1 MTPIEIVQQSK
12 SASAMTSTGADA
24 VRKCGEPA
32 TGGNTEGSSDLCV
45 TVDGVIVDPSRAL
58 TATGEALSE
67 ALNSGDA
74 IAEAIREGTN
84 DVAAA
89 PLSAGPNGR
98 AS

>member
-1 MTPIEIVQQSK
+1 MTPIEIVQQPK

-24 VRKCGEPA
+24 VRECSD
-32 TGGNTEGSSDLCV
+32 TEGSSELCV

-58 TATGEALSE
+58 TATGEALIE
-67 ALNSGDA
+67 GLNSGDA